1 MRAGWAS
8 PKLAAILLTL
18 AALASMAHAEADRSA
33 AINQVAKTRTLAER
47 SSAAFDQLSTVETGR
62 SRVDQ
67 IDPALARE
75 DAPGNDQLAAAET
88 AAPGS
93 ACILSPEQQSIVT
106 SLEAQGKLPAGDC
119 EMVAWFAQPGDK
131 AEGEDRQSLAEA
143 VIAGAPEMLGRES
156 EADRLAQLE
165 LEKRQAEAAASA
177 AIALTILTPAVP
189 VPPGK

>member
-8 PKLAAILLTL
+8 PKPAAILLTL
-18 AALASMAHAEADRSA
+18 AVLASMAHAEADRSA
-33 AINQVAKTRTLAER
+33 AINQVTKTRTLAER

-106 SLEAQGKLPAGDC
+106 SLEAQGRLPAGDC

-143 VIAGAPEMLGRES
+143 VNAGAPEMLGRES